1 MWRPEWADRH
11 RSAIATGTAVTAIV
25 ALIAGIAWASGG
37 YTAQRVD
44 LGDASVWVANDGL
57 QSVGRANTAVHEL
70 NSVVETGG
78 TRAEVVQRGST
89 VFVLDR
95 ERARA
100 GIVDPASST
109 VTDTVPVPPGS
120 SSIAL
125 AGSRVVVAS
134 DGDIWSV
141 PIDEFDEFDS
151 EADPMLRFGAASVT
165 SVDENGTLFAFTP
178 STGALKKV
186 DAADAETVA
195 ASWELEPLGEGD
207 TAQITSVGG
216 HWAVLDVE
224 ARVLQVEGRSPVDL
238 SDAIG
243 PTGLPV
249 LQSPSVEGDSV
260 LVASRSGLLEVG
272 VDGSGPTVL
281 ADGRGGSPAAPI
293 VHEGCRHAA
302 WADGTAWRDCTDG
315 QPRRIDLE
323 GATGASSLTFLAN
336 GHALVLNDR
345 RSGRSWA
352 ASVDYGLIDNW
363 DDLIPAQRDD
373 ETVEQN
379 DPDTKPTVEKSQVP
393 PVAVDDEFGARPG
406 RTTLL
411 PVLLNDYDANGDVL
425 VVRGV
430 STDLPAGARLDL
442 VSSNQQLQLTLDDA
456 ATGELSFRYTI
467 DDGREGTAE
476 GTVHVTIREPDE
488 NGPPE
493 QKRQN
498 RASVELGGRVTTSVL
513 GDWVDPDGDPFF
525 LRAVGVDA
533 PDVASSTPEGIVVFD
548 EAGGEGDTRTV
559 SLVASDGRDEQVG
572 VLEVSVRAPG
582 EVPLVADPFVALAT
596 AGEEV
601 RIDPLRHVRGGSG
614 HARLSAV
621 PSKPGAQL
629 TPDYD
634 GGTFRFTSAE
644 ARTHLLEYSVTDGN
658 ETATGVV
665 RVEVSAPPDRDTMPI
680 TVPHTAFLRVQQPME
695 VDVLASDIDPTG
707 GVLIITGVVGE
718 AADGVRVQVVEHRI
732 LRVTL
737 TSPLPEGSTTF
748 GYRVSNGLGDAEGR
762 VTVVEVPQPERNQ
775 PPVAAP
781 DTVSA
786 RTGDVVD
793 IPVLDND
800 EHPDGARLT
809 LAAALV
815 EQPAKGLLFTAG
827 DRLRYF
833 APDEPGEFDAT
844 YRVEGP
850 DGQYATATVRI
861 SVREADPET
870 NNAPVPRTVTARV
883 LAGDTVRIPIPLG
896 GIDPDGDSVQL
907 LGQQSNPDRGAVV
920 ARGGD
925 WLSYQAGEY
934 SAGTDTFEYAIVD
947 ALGKRSNGSIRVG
960 IAPPLDGAREP
971 VAVEDVVTVR
981 PGRTVSVRVLEN
993 DSDPD
998 GGALTVRT
1006 VERTAG
1012 TATAEVVDGDRI
1024 EVAVPEGEGDH
1035 GFIYSIENR
1044 QLGTSSTFLTVQARA
1059 DAPLARPEASDVVLT
1074 LSDVLDEETV
1084 DVDVLRNVF
1093 IADADASDAG
1103 VALVDGYDAGARVQP
1118 DGTVRVEVRDER
1130 RVIPFTVSHPED
1142 PGVTATAFIW
1152 VPGRDDALPQLRRDA
1167 PQVRVRSGEEVR
1179 IDLEDY
1185 VIAASG
1191 RPVRITDAATVQAS
1205 HSDGSDLVVDA
1216 DTLRFRSEPGYFG
1229 PASLSFTV
1237 TDGESANDPEART
1250 GTIVVPID
1258 VRPAEN
1264 QPPAFT
1270 GGVIDFEPGQS
1281 KTIALQRLTNYPYPD
1296 SLDELRYQ
1304 VLPPPV
1310 EGFAFSLEGDELT
1323 VTAEEATKQGVRAAV
1338 NIGVTDAAGLGTP
1351 GRIDLRVVPSTRP
1364 IAQPAADTAVAPRGR
1379 TTVIDVLANDAAG
1392 NPFPDSPLRVIRV
1405 GGLGEDLPAG
1415 VVVEPSAD
1423 RSTLAVTVS
1432 ANAEPVNTTLQY
1444 QVADATDDPSRY
1456 AWGTVTISVQDRP
1469 DPVTAAQVTAFRD
1482 GELDVSFGAGA
1493 FNNSPISGYQI
1504 SLVGQGGAVAAVS
1517 DCAATTC
1524 VVPTPGNGPAN
1535 AVTVRIQ
1542 ARNGIGLSDPVDA
1555 PGPVWSDVIP
1565 PPPSGL
1571 DAVPLDRRLR
1581 IQWQPVPAGAGS
1593 AVESYVVTVGGA
1605 PVEVSAGS
1613 ACTATVCAV
1622 ESQELANG
1630 SQVPFSVSARNG
1642 AYPALAR
1649 WTEATG
1655 AGTPFGA
1662 PIAGAIAVDGD
1673 AAAGTVTVS
1682 WQPFDGNGD
1691 AIAGYF
1697 VERLVEGE
1705 TAVPGGAQACSV
1717 STPAPGTVTAPTVG
1731 GPVAEVVVAG
1741 PGTTSVQFGGA
1752 ITESARYGFL
1762 VWGFNRAGCIST
1774 EVATIVVRPAPGAV
1788 GGVQSDM
1795 DWLNGETW
1803 DRYIS
1808 KVDAGGQR
1816 LEIVAVDASGAQ
1828 VGQPKRFDGTGWLRT
1843 LLSRPFGETARFQVR
1858 SCSVWG
1864 SCGPWSA
1871 VLPTGESP
1879 SLTFVLPGRAWSDAT
1894 KTWTW
1899 TADPANN
1906 GLPAAYRCGVD
1917 GDPGRPAQGATS
1929 CQIPNAGPGARVWL
1943 DVEVAGVTA
1952 RFLNR

>member
-1 MWRPEWADRH
+1 M
-11 RSAIATGTAVTAIV
+11 IGATGA
-25 ALIAGIAWASGG
+25 
-37 YTAQRVD
+37 
-44 LGDASVWVANDGL
+44 
-57 QSVGRANTAVHEL
+57 
-70 NSVVETGG
+70 
-78 TRAEVVQRGST
+78 
-89 VFVLDR
+89 
-95 ERARA
+95 
-100 GIVDPASST
+100 
-109 VTDTVPVPPGS
+109 
-120 SSIAL
+120 
-125 AGSRVVVAS
+125 
-134 DGDIWSV
+134 
-141 PIDEFDEFDS
+141 
-151 EADPMLRFGAASVT
+151 
-165 SVDENGTLFAFTP
+165 
-178 STGALKKV
+178 
-186 DAADAETVA
+186 
-195 ASWELEPLGEGD
+195 
-207 TAQITSVGG
+207 
-216 HWAVLDVE
+216 
-224 ARVLQVEGRSPVDL
+224 
-238 SDAIG
+238 
-243 PTGLPV
+243 PV
-249 LQSPSVEGDSV
+249 LQSPSVDGASV
-260 LVASRSGLLEVG
+260 LVASRSGLVEVG
-272 VDGSGPTVL
+272 LDGSEPAVL
-281 ADGRGGSPAAPI
+281 LDGRRGSPAAPV
-293 VHEGCRHAA
+293 VHDGCRHAA
-302 WADGTAWRDCTDG
+302 WADGTAWRSCPG
-315 QPRRIDLE
+315 EQPDPFDLD

-363 DDLIPAQRDD
+363 DDLLVTERDY

-379 DPDTKPTVEKSQVP
+379 DPDTKPTLEKSQVA
-393 PVAVDDEFGARPG
+393 PVAVGDEFGARPG

-425 VVRGV
+425 VVTGV

-442 VSSNQQLQLTLDDA
+442 VSSNQQLQLTLDEA
-456 ATGELSFRYTI
+456 ATGDLAFRYTI

-476 GTVHVTIREPDE
+476 ASVHVTIREPDE
-488 NGPPE
+488 NSPPE
-493 QKRQN
+493 QKRPN
-498 RASVELGGRVTTSVL
+498 RAAVEAGGRVTTSVL

-525 LRAVGVDA
+525 LRAAGVDA
-533 PDVASSTPEGIVVFD
+533 PDVVSSTPEGVVVFD
-548 EAGGEGDTRTV
+548 EQGGEGDTRTV
-559 SLVASDGRDEQVG
+559 SLVASDGRDEQTG
-572 VLEVSVRAPG
+572 ALEVSVRAPG
-582 EVPLVADPFVALAT
+582 DVELVADPFVALAT

-601 RIDPLRHVRGGSG
+601 RIEPLRHVRGGSG

-621 PSKPGAQL
+621 PSKPGA
-629 TPDYD
+629 TVTADFD
-634 GGTFRFTSAE
+634 GGTFRFSSE
-644 ARTHLLEYSVTDGN
+644 EPRTHLLEYSVTDGN

-665 RVEVSAPPDRDTMPI
+665 RVEVTAPPDRDTTPI

-695 VDVLASDIDPTG
+695 VDVLATDIDPTG
-707 GVLIITGVVGE
+707 GVLIITGLAGE
-718 AADGVRVQVVEHRI
+718 PTDGVRVEIVEHRV

-737 TSPLPEGSTTF
+737 ASPLPEGSTTF
-748 GYRVSNGLGDAEGR
+748 GYRVSNGLADAEGL
-762 VTVVEVPQPERNQ
+762 VTLVEVPQPERNQ

-809 LAAALV
+809 LAADLV

-833 APDEPGEFDAT
+833 APGQPGEFEAL

-850 DGQYATATVRI
+850 DGQFATASVRI
-861 SVREADPET
+861 SVREADAET

-934 SAGTDTFEYAIVD
+934 SAGTDTFEYSVVD
-947 ALGKRSNGSIRVG
+947 ALGKRANGSIRVG
-960 IAPPLDGAREP
+960 IAPPLDGARLP

-998 GGALTVRT
+998 GGALTIHS
-1006 VERTAG
+1006 VESTTD
-1012 TATAEVVDGDRI
+1012 TATAEIVDDTRI
-1024 EVAVPEGEGDH
+1024 EVTVPDGEGDH
-1035 GFIYSIENR
+1035 GFIYSIENG
-1044 QLGTSSTFLTVQARA
+1044 QLGASSTFLTVKARE

-1074 LSDVLDEETV
+1074 LSDILDEETV

-1093 IADADASDAG
+1093 LADADAADAG
-1103 VALVDGYDAGARVQP
+1103 VGLVAGYDDGAEVRP

-1130 RVIPFTVSHPED
+1130 RIIPFTVSHPED
-1142 PGVTATAFIW
+1142 PAVTATAFIW

-1167 PQVRVRSGEEVR
+1167 PEVSVRSGEEVR
-1179 IDLEDY
+1179 LDLEDY

-1205 HSDGSDLVVDA
+1205 HSDGSDLVVDP
-1216 DTLRFRSEPGYFG
+1216 DTIRFRSEPGYFG

-1237 TDGESANDPEART
+1237 TDGESADDPDART
-1250 GTIVVPID
+1250 GTIVVPIT
-1258 VRPAEN
+1258 VRAAED

-1281 KTIALQRLTNYPYPD
+1281 KSIDLRRLTNFPYPE
-1296 SLDELRYQ
+1296 SMDELRYQ
-1304 VLPPPV
+1304 VLPPV
-1310 EGFAFSLEGDELT
+1310 ADGFAISLEGQELT
-1323 VTAEEATKQGVRAAV
+1323 VTAEESTKQGVRAAV
-1338 NIGVTDAAGLGTP
+1338 NIGVTDATGHGTP

-1364 IAQPAADTAVAPRGR
+1364 IAQPAADAAVAPRGR
-1379 TTVIDVLANDAAG
+1379 TTTIDVLANDAAG
-1392 NPFPDSPLRVIRV
+1392 NPFPDVPLRVIRV
-1405 GGLGEDLPAG
+1405 GGLGEVLPAG
-1415 VVVEPSAD
+1415 VSIEPSAD

-1469 DPVTAAQVTAFRD
+1469 EPVTAAQVTAFRD

-1493 FNNSPISGYQI
+1493 SNNSPISGYEI
-1504 SLVGQGGAVAAVS
+1504 SLVGQDGAVAGVS
-1517 DCAATTC
+1517 ECVATTC
-1524 VVPTPGNGPAN
+1524 VVPTPGNGPGN

-1571 DAVPLDRRLR
+1571 TAAPLDRRLR
-1581 IQWQPVPAGAGS
+1581 IEWQPVPAGAGS
-1593 AVESYVVTVGGA
+1593 AIESYVVTIGGS
-1605 PVEVSAGS
+1605 PIEVSAAS
-1613 ACTATVCAV
+1613 ACTATACAV

-1655 AGTPFGA
+1655 TGTPFGSPLA
-1662 PIAGAIAVDGD
+1662 AAIAVDGD

-1691 AIAGYF
+1691 PIAGYF
-1697 VERLVEGE
+1697 VERLVEGA
-1705 TAVPGGAQACSV
+1705 TAVPQGAQACSV
-1717 STPAPGTVTAPTVG
+1717 SAPAPGTVTAPVVG
-1731 GPVAEVVVAG
+1731 GSVAEVVVAG
-1741 PGTTSVQFGGA
+1741 SGTTSVQFGGA
-1752 ITESARYGFL
+1752 ITESARYGFV
-1762 VWGFNRAGCIST
+1762 VWGYNRAGCTST
-1774 EVATIVVRPAPGAV
+1774 EVATIVVRPAPGAI

-1795 DWLNGETW
+1795 GWLNSETW

-1808 KVDAGGQR
+1808 NVDAGGQR
-1816 LEIVAVDASGAQ
+1816 LEIVAVDAAGAQ

-1864 SCGPWSA
+1864 SCGPWSQ
-1871 VLPTGESP
+1871 VLPTGDSP

-1906 GLPAAYRCGVD
+1906 GLPAAYSCGLD
-1917 GDPGRPAQGATS
+1917 GDPGRPAQGPTS
-1929 CQIPNAGPGARVWL
+1929 CQIPNAGTGARVWL
-1943 DVEVAGVTA
+1943 DVDVAGVTA
-1952 RFLNR
+1952 RFVNR